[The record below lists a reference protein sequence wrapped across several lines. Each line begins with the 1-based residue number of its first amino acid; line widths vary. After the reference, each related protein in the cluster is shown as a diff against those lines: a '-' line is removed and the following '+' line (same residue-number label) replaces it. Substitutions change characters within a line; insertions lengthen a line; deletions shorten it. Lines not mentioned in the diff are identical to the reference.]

1 MVCGHIHHPV
11 IRDMEG
17 VIYINTGDFVESCS
31 LVVEHYD
38 GQMEVLRWKDPLRV
52 AARVEDDASFEE
64 EAADVGA
71 EEAQAEA
78 A

>member
-1 MVCGHIHHPV
+1 M
-11 IRDMEG
+11 
-17 VIYINTGDFVESCS
+17 IYVNTGDFVESCS

-38 GQMEVLRWKDPLRV
+38 GRLEVLRWKDPLPF
-52 AARVEDDASFEE
+52 AARVEDDLSFEDATTDIE
-64 EAADVGA
+64 A

>member
-17 VIYINTGDFVESCS
+17 VIYVNTGDFVESCS

-38 GQMEVLRWKDPLRV
+38 GRMEVLLWKNPLQLGAWV
-52 AARVEDDASFEE
+52 DDKLSFEE
-64 EAADVGA
+64 EIEAGAD
-71 EEAQAEA
+71 EAQAEA